1 MRNIAEI
8 QREITE
14 IQSKVQNYKIELIDI
29 EDAIGYIIREKEAIE
44 SESLNNV
51 RMYDMTQG
59 NDWRGNL
66 EKEAEHFQGAIID
79 SLTVAQ
85 EECTQLVHDMH
96 SIEQTIQKRIEESLE
111 KISLLEAEMYID
123 ELCS

>member
-66 EKEAEHFQGAIID
+66 EKEAEHFQGAIIC
-79 SLTVAQ
+79 LQ
-85 EECTQLVHDMH
+85 
-96 SIEQTIQKRIEESLE
+96 
-111 KISLLEAEMYID
+111 
-123 ELCS
+123 